1 MNIFKTTLMLKTIW
15 FFILYFITAIILAV
29 FKIFA
34 FMPFATLLILAYVY
48 TKKTDVKDK
57 SKSYLSRFFIEPS
70 VVEDKEE
77 FEGKL
82 NSLIEKIK
90 DEQYSIDV
98 PIRLNNNETAY
109 FEMQNAEWHETRSTT
124 KSISYGN
131 IQQTFKLTKG
141 LKIRVGNVKPIP
153 HKKTEFTKIAQGD
166 LYITNK
172 RVFLVS
178 PAETKKIEIN
188 NILNIN
194 LFKDGI
200 LVQRDSGKAVFIPMQ
215 EDAAMIS
222 KAILDNI

>member
-1 MNIFKTTLMLKTIW
+1 MNIFRTTLMLKTIW
-15 FFILYFITAIILAV
+15 FFILYFIIAIVMAV
-29 FKIFA
+29 IKSIELLPIA
-34 FMPFATLLILAYVY
+34 MILILIYVY
-48 TKKTDVKDK
+48 RKKTNIKDT
-57 SKSYLSRFFIEPS
+57 SVSYLMRFFIEPS
-70 VVEDKEE
+70 AVENKEE
-77 FEGKL
+77 FEEKL

-178 PAETKKIEIN
+178 PSETKKIEIN

-215 EDAAMIS
+215 EDTAMIS